1 MKYFFLSLF
10 IVSITLVGCKD
21 DDDQPQG
28 DPSTFTV
35 TIENV
40 VTPFTYFQSG
50 VVNTP
55 VGASDPGPIFP
66 GGSYEITFNAGP
78 NVTPMD
84 GGARLS
90 FLTMFVQSNDLFFA
104 PDESGISLFDDSG
117 NPIGEGSPAD
127 VTDQVQ
133 LWDAGTE
140 VNEESGGPNQKP
152 QQDATS
158 GMMNATDIG
167 LDETGGVVT
176 LIENNTDG
184 TNTLPDVDEV
194 INVTVTHN
202 GGNQFTVRFTN
213 VSDANTIALP
223 AAGPNARG
231 PVPMSPFAWAV
242 HTNDAPFF
250 TTGERATIAVEDI
263 AEDGEAGEAAALLS
277 GNTGVIV
284 PLSPGV
290 WAVHEDDEKPL
301 YELGEEDRGEGLE
314 AIAEDGVPTAM
325 ALSLSDNDDVSAN
338 GIFNTAVGGTDPG
351 AIGPGG
357 SYTFTFQARPG
368 ERLSFATMFVQ
379 SNDWFYSFGESGIDL
394 FTGTTPVTGDVTS
407 SVFLYDA
414 GTEVDQYPGAGSDQV
429 IRQSAADAGADDSN
443 EDVRIVDSTF
453 DNVPA
458 DASSVIKVTIT
469 AQ

>member
-10 IVSITLVGCKD
+10 IVSLSLVGCKD
-21 DDDQPQG
+21 DDEPTG
-28 DPSTFTV
+28 EASNFTV

-55 VGASDPGPIFP
+55 VGGTMPGPIFP
-66 GGSYEITFNAGP
+66 GDSYEITFNAGP

-90 FLTMFVQSNDLFFA
+90 FVTMFVQSNDLFLA
-104 PDESGISLFDDSG
+104 PDEAGIALFDGDG
-117 NPIGEGSPAD
+117 NPIGEGTPAN
-127 VTDQVQ
+127 VTDQVE

-140 VNEESGGPNQKP
+140 VNEETGGPNQKP

-194 INVTVTHN
+194 ISVTITHN
-202 GGNQFTVRFTN
+202 GGNEFTAVFTN
-213 VSDANTIALP
+213 VSDAMTIARP
-223 AAGPNARG
+223 AIGPNERAA
-231 PVPMSPFAWAV
+231 VPMSPFAWAV
-242 HTNDAPFF
+242 HTGDAPFF
-250 TTGERATIAVEDI
+250 TAGEAASTAVEDI
-263 AEDGEAGEAAALLS
+263 AEDGEAGEAATLLTE
-277 GNTGVIV
+277 NTGVIV
-284 PLSPGV
+284 PLSPGA
-290 WAVHEDDEKPL
+290 WAVHDDDEKPL
-301 YELGEEDRGEGLE
+301 YTLGEDDRGEGLE
-314 AIAEDGVPTAM
+314 GIAEDGTPGDLGTA
-325 ALSLSDNDDVSAN
+325 LDGKDDVSAS
-338 GIFNTAVGGTDPG
+338 GVFNTPVGASAPS

-357 SYTFTFQARPG
+357 SYSFTFEARPG
-368 ERLSFATMFVQ
+368 ERLSLATMFVQ
-379 SNDWFYSFGESGIDL
+379 SNDWFYSFSEDGLDL
-394 FTGTTPVTGDVTS
+394 FTGTTPVTGDVS
-407 SVFLYDA
+407 SSIFLYDA
-414 GTEVDQYPGAGSDQV
+414 GTEVDQYPGAGADQV
-429 IRQSAADAGADDSN
+429 IRQSAANSGADDSDSN
-443 EDVRIVDSTF
+443 VRVVTSTF